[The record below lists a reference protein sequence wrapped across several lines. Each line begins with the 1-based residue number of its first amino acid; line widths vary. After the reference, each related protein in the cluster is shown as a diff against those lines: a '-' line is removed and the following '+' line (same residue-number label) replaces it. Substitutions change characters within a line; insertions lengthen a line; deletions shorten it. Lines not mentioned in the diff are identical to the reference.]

1 MKTSEYFIRFV
12 FVSVSE
18 CEMRSFLFCQKCFN
32 TQTERKGLTAV
43 NLHIR
48 HNAVKKLQEV
58 KNMKQSVYKS
68 YDELPL
74 FFNAELVGRVLGISS
89 TTAYELM
96 HRKDFPSIKIGN
108 RLIVSKEKFIEWT
121 NKQSERS
128 K

>member
-1 MKTSEYFIRFV
+1 
-12 FVSVSE
+12 
-18 CEMRSFLFCQKCFN
+18 
-32 TQTERKGLTAV
+32 
-43 NLHIR
+43 
-48 HNAVKKLQEV
+48 
-58 KNMKQSVYKS
+58 MKQSVYKS

-121 NKQSERS
+121 NKQLERS

>member
-1 MKTSEYFIRFV
+1 
-12 FVSVSE
+12 
-18 CEMRSFLFCQKCFN
+18 
-32 TQTERKGLTAV
+32 
-43 NLHIR
+43 
-48 HNAVKKLQEV
+48 
-58 KNMKQSVYKS
+58 MKQSVYKS

-74 FFNAELVGRVLGISS
+74 FFNAELVGRALGISS